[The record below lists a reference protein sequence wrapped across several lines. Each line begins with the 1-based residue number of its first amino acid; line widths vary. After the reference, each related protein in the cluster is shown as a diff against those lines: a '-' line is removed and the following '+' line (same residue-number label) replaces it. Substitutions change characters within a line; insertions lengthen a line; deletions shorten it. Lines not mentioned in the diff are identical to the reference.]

1 MAATQDSLPPTPP
14 LVVLDA
20 SAWVS
25 RILLQDSN
33 HPAAMSWINRH
44 LLDGGLFVAPILLV
58 TETAA
63 TVSRITGLPTRGR
76 LAASQLYTM
85 PEMSLVQIDQALVDE
100 ATELAADLKL
110 RGADAYYVAV
120 ARSLGLPLITFD
132 REQLSRAAS
141 IVATI
146 RPQDPTN

>member
-1 MAATQDSLPPTPP
+1 MVATYVSTAPTPS

-33 HPAAMSWINRH
+33 HPAALSWINQH
-44 LLDGGLFVAPILLV
+44 LLNGGLFVAPILLV

-63 TVSRITGLPTRGR
+63 TVSRITGLSARGH
-76 LAASQLYTM
+76 LAASQLYAM

-100 ATELAADLKL
+100 ATDLATDLRL

-120 ARSLGLPLITFD
+120 AKTLGLSLVTFD
-132 REQLSRAAS
+132 REQLSRAVPVVT
-141 IVATI
+141 II
-146 RPQDPTN
+146 RP